1 MKRYTVPEAANE
13 LGISTS
19 LVYALLAARKLRH
32 ERIGLGRGRCL
43 IPADALDEYRASRTI
58 GVHVPPTAPPLPV
71 TRERAATPALDLW

>member
-32 ERIGLGRGRCL
+32 ERIDLGRGRGL
-43 IPADALDEYRASRTI
+43 IPADALDEYRA
-58 GVHVPPTAPPLPV
+58 
-71 TRERAATPALDLW
+71 